1 MHPRAQL
8 RADARTAL
16 AAPDVLPG
24 VRVLAGWAQD
34 FDADLL
40 PALGVYTP
48 RTFSRPASSVD
59 MLRNTQLVV
68 HLRRLGSEDLDD
80 QLDLDS
86 AAIEAAIQPVIDAWG
101 AGECYLEATDVE
113 IQSDAGHRLGKL
125 TMTFQAGRFSPV
137 GNSQ

>member
-1 MHPRAQL
+1 MHPRATL
-8 RADARTAL
+8 RAAARAAL

-24 VRVLAGWAQD
+24 VTVLTGWVQD

-40 PALGVYTP
+40 PAIGVYTP
-48 RTFSRPASSVD
+48 RTITRPVSAVD
-59 MLRNTQLVV
+59 MTRDTQLVV
-68 HLRRLGSEDLDD
+68 HLRRLGGDDIDD

-101 AGECYLEATDVE
+101 AGECYLESTDIEV
-113 IQSDAGHRLGKL
+113 QSDAGHRLGKL

-137 GNSQ
+137 GISQ